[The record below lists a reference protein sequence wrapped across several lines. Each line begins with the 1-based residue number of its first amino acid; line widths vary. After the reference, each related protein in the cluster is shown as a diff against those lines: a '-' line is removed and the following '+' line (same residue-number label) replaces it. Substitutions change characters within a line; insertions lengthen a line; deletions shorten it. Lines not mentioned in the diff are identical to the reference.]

1 MKRLF
6 QISIIF
12 IALVTLNNQN
22 AFGQAQLDAETVND
36 LNKKGQYA
44 IGVSDER
51 HFKGALG
58 MYDFLVEN
66 GVEISDYEIVVKG
79 KVVNDL
85 VKGSELETFFQKY
98 KGKVRVSVCSVAM
111 KKRDVAADELI
122 EGLEPVP
129 TWSVRILQLQAKGY
143 NTLTY

>member
-12 IALVTLNNQN
+12 IALVTLNSQN

-66 GVEISDYEIVVKG
+66 GVEVSDYEIVVKG

>member
-6 QISIIF
+6 QTLIIF

-51 HFKGALG
+51 HFKGALS

-98 KGKVRVSVCSVAM
+98 KNKVRVSVCSVAM
-111 KKRDVAADELI
+111 KKRDVSADDLI
-122 EGLEPVP
+122 DGLEPVP
-129 TWSVRILQLQAKGY
+129 TWSVRILQLQAKDY
-143 NTLTY
+143 NTLIY